1 MSDPVVRRAAQPELQ
16 AIGALTLEAYRG
28 AGFLSA
34 DSDYLDELLDAAD
47 RHRNAELWVAADAE
61 ALLGTVT
68 FCPVGSPY
76 REVAVDDSEAEFRML
91 AVSPRARRRGVARML
106 TLHCLARAA
115 ELGHRRLVLC
125 SERRMTAAQQ
135 LYVGL
140 GFTRLP
146 DRDWSPRPGVDLLG
160 FGLDL

>member
-1 MSDPVVRRAAQPELQ
+1 MVRRAAEPELE

-34 DSDYLDELLDAAD
+34 ESDYVDELLDAAD
-47 RHRNAELWVAADAE
+47 RQRRAELWVAAE
-61 ALLGTVT
+61 ADTLLGTVT

-76 REVAVDDSEAEFRML
+76 RELAVDDTEAEFRML
-91 AVSPRARRRGVARML
+91 AVARHARRRGVGRIL
-106 TLHCLARAA
+106 TLHCLDRAA

-125 SERRMTAAQQ
+125 SERQMAAAHQ
-135 LYVGL
+135 LYAGL

-146 DRDWSPRPGVDLLG
+146 ERDWSPQPGVDLLG
-160 FGLDL
+160 FGIDL